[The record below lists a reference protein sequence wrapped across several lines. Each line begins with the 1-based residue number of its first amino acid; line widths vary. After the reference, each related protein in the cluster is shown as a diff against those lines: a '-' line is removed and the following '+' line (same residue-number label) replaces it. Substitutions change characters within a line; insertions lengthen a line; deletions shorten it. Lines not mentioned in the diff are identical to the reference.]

1 MVKKIAVLVGDI
13 GAAVAPAPSP
23 AAPHE
28 SSVHGGGSG
37 GGADIGPS

>member
-1 MVKKIAVLVGDI
+1 MVKKIAVLIGDVD
-13 GAAVAPAPSP
+13 AAVARAASP

-28 SSVHGGGSG
+28 SSVAAGRSG